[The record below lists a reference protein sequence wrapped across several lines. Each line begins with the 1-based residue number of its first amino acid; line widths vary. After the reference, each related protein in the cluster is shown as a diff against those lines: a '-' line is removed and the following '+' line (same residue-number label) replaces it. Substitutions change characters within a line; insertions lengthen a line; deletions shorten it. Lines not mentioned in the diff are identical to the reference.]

1 MHQTT
6 SRSRACLST
15 AIAVIAT
22 AGIGCG
28 SDKAA
33 HPADARADSAVQTP
47 DAAMPPVDPVKGA
60 AEAMIDEGR
69 QTFRYDTFGDEDF
82 WAARCDC
89 TRRSR
94 ALRTAA
100 SGRA

>member
-1 MHQTT
+1 M
-6 SRSRACLST
+6 
-15 AIAVIAT
+15 IAT

-60 AEAMIDEGR
+60 AEAMIEEGR
-69 QTFRYDTFGDEDF
+69 QTFRYDTFGDEAF
-82 WAARCDC
+82 WGDTLELHQAIEGARIGGVGP
-89 TRRSR
+89 
-94 ALRTAA
+94 A
-100 SGRA
+100 